1 MSLLANWGRAAAVVG
16 TLGTLAAPRLA
27 VAETPVVPPVT
38 TPAVAPL
45 YLATSAAPTATATA
59 TDTVTAS
66 FQVTDVALDAEGMLN
81 GQALSPQ
88 GQPLANQVVVL
99 DDGVAQRS
107 VTAGADGRFR
117 FDGVRGGA
125 YRVSVANQTQ
135 FCRAWRYGTAPPAAT
150 GGLMVV
156 QGGPT
161 VLGQYCGSPVGCGTP
176 VSGGFFGGGG
186 GGGFRNAMR
195 NPLVVGGVVAAAIA
209 VPVAIANSDDDDDAP
224 AS

>member
-1 MSLLANWGRAAAVVG
+1 MSMLANWGRAAAVFA
-16 TLGTLAAPRLA
+16 TLGTIAAPRIA
-27 VAETPVVPPVT
+27 VAETPVAAPVT
-38 TPAVAPL
+38 TPPVAPL
-45 YLATSAAPTATATA
+45 YLATSPAPTATATA

-66 FQVTDVALDAEGMLN
+66 FQVTDVALDVEGALH
-81 GQALSPQ
+81 GQALTPQ
-88 GQPLANQVVVL
+88 GQPLANQAVVL
-99 DDGVAQRS
+99 DDGIAQRS
-107 VTAGADGRFR
+107 ATADANGRFR
-117 FDGVRGGA
+117 FDAVRGGA

-186 GGGFRNAMR
+186 GGFRNAMR